1 MINKLKTDYRIWAG
15 SIVIIFCSLLAGWQ
29 RINFDKEST
38 DNAIVRCD
46 VVDVTS
52 QVSGIIQSVHF
63 HDDQLVNV
71 DDDLINIDP
80 DLYRARLD
88 RAEARLNI
96 AELSYS
102 AALKDELLSEINAKS
117 DFERSKDS
125 LDAALANLEV
135 IKSQMDE
142 AKASYHSAKVD
153 LKLAETNYQRVLS
166 IFQKGMTSKASF
178 DNAESN
184 MDSKKALLAVS
195 QANVEAQEN
204 QFSAEKA
211 RVAEIRKRSNVY
223 GQSEESLISKAQANT
238 EISSGN
244 VKVARAER
252 DLAALDYSRTKIKAF
267 RSGIITNRKVALGHF
282 VEANQPIASIVT
294 CTEKAWIEANYKET
308 QVGRMKPGQPVKFT
322 VDAYPDVEFLG
333 EVESISGGSGAIF
346 SLLPPEN
353 ATGNFTKVVQRIPVR
368 IKINQEQNV
377 KMRVGMSVVATV
389 MTE

>member
-15 SIVIIFCSLLAGWQ
+15 IIVIIFCSLLAGWQ
-29 RINFDKEST
+29 NINFDKEST

-63 HDDQLVNV
+63 HDNQLVNV

-125 LDAALANLEV
+125 LDAALANLEA

-142 AKASYHSAKVD
+142 AKASSRSAKVD
-153 LKLAETNYQRVLS
+153 LKLAEANYQRVLS

-184 MDSKKALLAVS
+184 MDSKKALLAAS

-204 QFSAEKA
+204 QFGAEKA

-223 GQSEESLISKAQANT
+223 GQSEGSLISKAQANT

-267 RSGIITNRKVALGHF
+267 RSGIITNRKVALGHY
-282 VEANQPIASIVT
+282 VEANQPIGSIVT

-353 ATGNFTKVVQRIPVR
+353 ATGNFTKVVQRIPVL
-368 IKINQEQNV
+368 IKIDQEQNV

-389 MTE
+389 ITE

>member
-15 SIVIIFCSLLAGWQ
+15 IIVIIFCSLLAGWQ
-29 RINFDKEST
+29 SINFDKEST

-63 HDDQLVNV
+63 HDNQLVNV

-142 AKASYHSAKVD
+142 AKASSRSAKVD
-153 LKLAETNYQRVLS
+153 LKLAEASYQRVLS

-184 MDSKKALLAVS
+184 MDSKKALLAAS

-204 QFSAEKA
+204 QFGAEKA

-223 GQSEESLISKAQANT
+223 GQSEGSLISKAQANT

-252 DLAALDYSRTKIKAF
+252 DLAALDYSRTK
-267 RSGIITNRKVALGHF
+267 
-282 VEANQPIASIVT
+282 
-294 CTEKAWIEANYKET
+294 
-308 QVGRMKPGQPVKFT
+308 
-322 VDAYPDVEFLG
+322 
-333 EVESISGGSGAIF
+333 
-346 SLLPPEN
+346 
-353 ATGNFTKVVQRIPVR
+353 
-368 IKINQEQNV
+368 
-377 KMRVGMSVVATV
+377 
-389 MTE
+389 

>member
-1 MINKLKTDYRIWAG
+1 
-15 SIVIIFCSLLAGWQ
+15 
-29 RINFDKEST
+29 
-38 DNAIVRCD
+38 
-46 VVDVTS
+46 
-52 QVSGIIQSVHF
+52 
-63 HDDQLVNV
+63 V

-125 LDAALANLEV
+125 LDAALANLEA

-142 AKASYHSAKVD
+142 AKASSRSAKVD
-153 LKLAETNYQRVLS
+153 LKLAEANYQRVLS

-184 MDSKKALLAVS
+184 MDSKKALLAAS

-204 QFSAEKA
+204 QFGAEKA

-223 GQSEESLISKAQANT
+223 GQSEGSLISKAQANT

-267 RSGIITNRKVALGHF
+267 RSGIITNRKVALGHY
-282 VEANQPIASIVT
+282 VEANQPIGSIVT

-353 ATGNFTKVVQRIPVR
+353 ATGNFTKVVQRIPVL
-368 IKINQEQNV
+368 IKIDQEQNV

-389 MTE
+389 ITE